1 MSIRKHCSFSN
12 QLSPLWKN
20 LHRVR
25 LHAFRPN
32 RDVADDGDSVEAQGA
47 LDIGIAIPTPFSE
60 PEVDEEVEAEA
71 EEVNEDVLQHPE
83 SAPRKHPN
91 KVSFYQEPEDT
102 ARLRGAVLHTMI
114 AEGHRSL
121 SQFVIRAVMK
131 EVQRLEEK
139 YNDGEPFPA
148 VAANEMP
155 QGRPQ
160 RHQPAR
166 HALFM
171 THSDVAI
178 LLLSGRD

>member
-1 MSIRKHCSFSN
+1 MSE
-12 QLSPLWKN
+12 PLQQPEM
-20 LHRVR
+20 LFDLDHEEP
-25 LHAFRPN
+25 A
-32 RDVADDGDSVEAQGA
+32 VETKPAQVSDASSHVSTATEEHDENGETQGA

-60 PEVDEEVEAEA
+60 PEVDDAVEAEA
-71 EEVNEDVLQHPE
+71 EEVNEDVLEHPQ

-102 ARLRGAVLHTMI
+102 ARLRGAMLHTMV

-139 YNDGEPFPA
+139 YNDGKPFPA

-160 RHQPAR
+160 R
-166 HALFM
+166 
-171 THSDVAI
+171 
-178 LLLSGRD
+178 

>member
-1 MSIRKHCSFSN
+1 MSE
-12 QLSPLWKN
+12 PLEQPELLFDFEPAESSAEASVGQVSKN
-20 LHRVR
+20 IPAKSAEPEEHSD
-25 LHAFRPN
+25 
-32 RDVADDGDSVEAQGA
+32 DVETQGA

-71 EEVNEDVLQHPE
+71 EEVNEDVLKHPE

-102 ARLRGAVLHTMI
+102 ARLRGAVLHTMV

-139 YNDGEPFPA
+139 YNDGKPFPA

-160 RHQPAR
+160 R
-166 HALFM
+166 
-171 THSDVAI
+171 
-178 LLLSGRD
+178 

>member
-1 MSIRKHCSFSN
+1 MSE
-12 QLSPLWKN
+12 PLEQPEM
-20 LHRVR
+20 LFDFEPAESTAEEPVGQVPAAPVVATSDAD
-25 LHAFRPN
+25 LV
-32 RDVADDGDSVEAQGA
+32 DVETQGA
-47 LDIGIAIPTPFSE
+47 LDIGIAIPAPFTE
-60 PEVDEEVEAEA
+60 PEVDDEVEAEA
-71 EEVNEDVLQHPE
+71 EEVNEDVLKHPE

-102 ARLRGAVLHTMI
+102 ARLRGAVLHTMV

-139 YNDGEPFPA
+139 YNDGKPFPA

-160 RHQPAR
+160 A
-166 HALFM
+166 
-171 THSDVAI
+171 
-178 LLLSGRD
+178 

>member
-1 MSIRKHCSFSN
+1 MSE
-12 QLSPLWKN
+12 PLEHSATLFDLEPVESATPKPAA
-20 LHRVR
+20 RVED
-25 LHAFRPN
+25 PKEQ
-32 RDVADDGDSVEAQGA
+32 DGDAAEQGA

-71 EEVNEDVLQHPE
+71 KEVNEDVLQHPE

-102 ARLRGAVLHTMI
+102 ARLRGAVLHTMV

-139 YNDGEPFPA
+139 YNDGKPFPA

-160 RHQPAR
+160 R
-166 HALFM
+166 
-171 THSDVAI
+171 
-178 LLLSGRD
+178 